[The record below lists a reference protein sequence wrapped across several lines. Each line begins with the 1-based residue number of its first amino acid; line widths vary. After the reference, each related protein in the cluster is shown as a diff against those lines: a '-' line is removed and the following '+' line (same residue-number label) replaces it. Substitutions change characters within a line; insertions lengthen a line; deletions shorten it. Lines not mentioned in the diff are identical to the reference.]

1 MKQKEADIIAKAI
14 RNSSKTLKDKKEIA
28 NVIISEM
35 LKIDQFFN
43 YKRFN
48 NLAIHEFPEGWPN
61 RIDDA
66 WIKGNNND

>member
-1 MKQKEADIIAKAI
+1 MLQKEADIVAKAI

-28 NVIISEM
+28 DVIISEM

-43 YKRFN
+43 WKRFN

-61 RIDDA
+61 RCD
-66 WIKGNNND
+66 

>member
-1 MKQKEADIIAKAI
+1 MLQKEADIVAKAI

-28 NVIISEM
+28 DVIISEM

-61 RIDDA
+61 RMD
-66 WIKGNNND
+66 

>member
-1 MKQKEADIIAKAI
+1 MQQREADIVAKAI

-43 YKRFN
+43 WKRFN

-61 RIDDA
+61 NMD
-66 WIKGNNND
+66 KPK

>member
-1 MKQKEADIIAKAI
+1 MQQREADIIAKAI

-43 YKRFN
+43 WKRFN

-61 RIDDA
+61 YMD
-66 WIKGNNND
+66 KPK

>member
-1 MKQKEADIIAKAI
+1 MQQREADIVAKAI

-43 YKRFN
+43 WKRFN
-48 NLAIHEFPEGWPN
+48 NLAIHEFPEGWP
-61 RIDDA
+61 DHMD
-66 WIKGNNND
+66 KTK